1 MVSPLRKLSSQLL
14 QPSPFAM
21 NLFAFFV
28 TFVVNPSGFYMFDL
42 RDLYQQ
48 VIVDHNKSPRNF
60 GKLADFNHEADGYN
74 PLCGDKLHIYLKVD
88 EDGVIDGVSFEGEG
102 CAISVASASL
112 MTETLKGKNMQE
124 CDEMFGDFQHMVT
137 SELAEELDA
146 EHMGKLAVLA
156 GVREFPSRIK
166 CATLC
171 WHTLLAA
178 VKDRPEPAK
187 TE

>member
-1 MVSPLRKLSSQLL
+1 
-14 QPSPFAM
+14 
-21 NLFAFFV
+21 
-28 TFVVNPSGFYMFDL
+28 MFDL

-60 GKLADFNHEADGYN
+60 GRLTDFNHEADGYN
-74 PLCGDKLHIYLKVD
+74 PLCGDKLHIYLKAND
-88 EDGVIDGVSFEGEG
+88 AGIIEDVSFEGDG

-112 MTETLKGKNMQE
+112 MTEAMKGKALSE
-124 CDEMFGDFQHMVT
+124 FQALFDSFHHMVT
-137 SELAEELDA
+137 SDLSETPDEEK
-146 EHMGKLAVLA
+146 MGKLAVLA

-171 WHTLLAA
+171 WHTLHAA
-178 VKDRPEPAK
+178 IEDQAAAAQ